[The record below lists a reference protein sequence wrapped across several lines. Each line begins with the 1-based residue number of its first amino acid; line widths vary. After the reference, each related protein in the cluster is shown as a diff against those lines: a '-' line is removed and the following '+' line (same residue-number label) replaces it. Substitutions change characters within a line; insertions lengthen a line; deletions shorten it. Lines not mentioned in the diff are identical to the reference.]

1 MSLLDGIRG
10 PEDIAGL
17 SIEERIQLA
26 DEIRERI
33 IQVICRTGGHLA
45 SSLGVVELTIA
56 LLSVYKPPL
65 DKIIWDVGHQIYP
78 WKLLTGR
85 AERFHTIRQSGG
97 LSGFPRRSESEYDCF
112 GTGHASTSIS
122 AALGFAVT
130 RDLTGTDEKVAVV
143 IGDGAMG
150 GGMALEGLNNLGH
163 SRTDLTVILNDN
175 EMSISRNVGAMS
187 RHFTKLITDPR
198 YNRLRNDIWN
208 ALGKVPSLGERMRK
222 AAHIVSSA
230 LKMTIVPDTLFDE
243 FGIRYI
249 GPVPGHDL
257 PALTGV
263 LQRVSQL
270 RGPMLVHLVTTKGK
284 GFEPAE
290 CDATRYHGV
299 SGIVSRTDGSRT
311 FTSCFSDK
319 LVELAEKDESIVAI
333 TAAMPDGTGLTAFSR
348 KFPGRFFDVGIAEQ
362 HAVTF
367 ACGLAFGGLKPV
379 VAIYSTF
386 MQRAIDQVIHDAALQ
401 KAPLVFAMDRAG
413 FVGEDGPTHHGAF
426 DIPLMRLIP
435 GIRLASPRDYRMLEL
450 LLEKSLEFT
459 EYPTAIR
466 YPRGCEPDIAV
477 DPPVSVDPGAGQ
489 VLREGSDITLMAAG
503 TMLATALDAAFE
515 LEKKG
520 ISVRV
525 WDPVWLK
532 PLATEEILR
541 LGSDTGK
548 VVTLEEGSLAGGF
561 GEEICRLFAGTDVHV
576 YPIGLPDSFQPHG
589 SRSELLRETG
599 MDKDS
604 LVIFIE
610 NLHHGKDRNS

>member
-1 MSLLDGIRG
+1 MSLLDRIRVPG
-10 PEDIAGL
+10 DIVTL
-17 SIEERIQLA
+17 SIEERIELA

-33 IQVICRTGGHLA
+33 IQVVCKTGGHLA
-45 SSLGVVELTIA
+45 SSLGVVELTIS
-56 LLSVYKPPL
+56 LLSVYNPSF
-65 DKIIWDVGHQIYP
+65 DKIIWDVGHQTYP

-85 AERFHTIRQSGG
+85 ADRFHTIRQSGG

-112 GTGHASTSIS
+112 GTGHSSTSIS
-122 AALGFAVT
+122 AALGFAFA
-130 RDLTGTDEKVAVV
+130 RDLKGTEEKIAVV

-187 RHFTKLITDPR
+187 RHFTKLITDPI
-198 YNRLRNDIWN
+198 YNRLRNEIWN
-208 ALGKVPSLGERMRK
+208 ALGKIPSLGDRMQK

-270 RGPMLVHLVTTKGK
+270 RGPVLVHLVTTKGK

-290 CDATRYHGV
+290 CDATKYHGV
-299 SGIVSRTDGSRT
+299 SGIASLPDDSRT
-311 FTSCFSDK
+311 FTSCFGDK
-319 LVELAEKDESIVAI
+319 LIELAEKDSSIVAI

-348 KFPGRFFDVGIAEQ
+348 KFPDRFFDVGIAEQ

-367 ACGLAFGGLKPV
+367 ACGLAFGGLRPV

-386 MQRAIDQVIHDAALQ
+386 MQRAIDQIIHDAALQ
-401 KAPLVFAMDRAG
+401 KTPLVLAVDRAG
-413 FVGEDGPTHHGAF
+413 LVGEDGPTHHGSF
-426 DIPLMRLIP
+426 DISLMRPVP
-435 GIRLASPRDYRMLEL
+435 GIRLASPRDCRMLEM
-450 LLEKSLEFT
+450 LLEKSFEFI
-459 EYPTAIR
+459 EYPTVIR
-466 YPRGCEPDIAV
+466 YPRGYQPDIAV

-489 VLREGSDITLMAAG
+489 VLREGTDVTLMAVG
-503 TMLATALDAAFE
+503 TMLATALDTAAE

-520 ISVRV
+520 ISVGV
-525 WDPVWLK
+525 WDPIWLK
-532 PLATEEILR
+532 PLATGEILS
-541 LGSDTGK
+541 LGGETGI
-548 VVTLEEGSLAGGF
+548 VVTLEEGSLSGGF
-561 GEEICRLFAGTDVHV
+561 GEEVCRLFSRTDVRV
-576 YPIGLPDSFQPHG
+576 LPLGLPDSFQPHG

-599 MDKDS
+599 LDRDS
-604 LVIFIE
+604 LVRAIE
-610 NLHHGKDRNS
+610 DLHHGKDGKE